1 MSKFI
6 SASEWCE
13 KTHEQNCHACENVD
27 CNDNTS
33 PSVIKMRREIVEL
46 RAALVAKGIDP
57 DLLGEAKRLEA
68 KVRALEERNR
78 RMAAAIKRADTVT
91 KDLLRKNEELAM
103 DLSDR
108 ANELADLRE
117 AVADA
122 VIIIGREKHR
132 LKEVVDSVQ
141 AAEALKD
148 GE

>member
-6 SASEWCE
+6 SASEWCR
-13 KTHEQNCHACENVD
+13 KTQEQNCHACESAD
-27 CNDNTS
+27 CNDNTT
-33 PSVIKMRREIVEL
+33 PSILKMRKEIIEM

-57 DLLGEAKRLEA
+57 DLLMETERLNA

-78 RMAAAIKRADTVT
+78 RMSSDLKRARTVT
-91 KDLLRKNEELAM
+91 NDLLRKNDDLSM

-122 VIIIGREKHR
+122 VIVIGREKYR

-148 GE
+148 SE